1 MHCTENLTLS
11 WLFRT
16 CRVWFCATSR
26 DVHNNLVT
34 QESTRAFKNFFFV
47 LDEHKFTVHRSLQSK
62 YHHGNTFD
70 IAFSIFLRSR
80 QDPSGSSIIFHYS
93 ASVRYNPT
101 VLQWPLNLSVSLH
114 RLLCATPTHHSA
126 SLQRPEKASPNSVKG
141 SNINIKKIEE
151 SIRTDVWY
159 YGICK
164 SIYELCD
171 AWYRNQEA
179 ITVLRGRS

>member
-80 QDPSGSSIIFHYS
+80 QDPSGSSIIYFVTVRLS
-93 ASVRYNPT
+93 GITQLFCSVAT
-101 VLQWPLNLSVSLH
+101 KSVSQ
-114 RLLCATPTHHSA
+114 SSQA
-126 SLQRPEKASPNSVKG
+126 SLRHPIPSLRQPPTPRKSFAKPCQRK
-141 SNINIKKIEE
+141 
-151 SIRTDVWY
+151 
-159 YGICK
+159 
-164 SIYELCD
+164 
-171 AWYRNQEA
+171 
-179 ITVLRGRS
+179 

>member
-80 QDPSGSSIIFHYS
+80 QDPSGSSIIYFVTVRLS
-93 ASVRYNPT
+93 GITQLFCSVAT
-101 VLQWPLNLSVSLH
+101 KSVSQ
-114 RLLCATPTHHSA
+114 PSQA
-126 SLQRPEKASPNSVKG
+126 SLRHPNPSLRQPPTPRKSFAKLCQRK
-141 SNINIKKIEE
+141 
-151 SIRTDVWY
+151 
-159 YGICK
+159 
-164 SIYELCD
+164 
-171 AWYRNQEA
+171 
-179 ITVLRGRS
+179 